1 MDKLALIIGLC
12 LGFLLVACSSEPV
25 GKPVEEFVEKPTREL
40 TKSTEEIQEPTEEPA
55 WPPIVELFEEDETG
69 EVVLNEFFSPRYQN
83 PPSLDLQIFE
93 ADIVVIA
100 TLVSATPSTQA
111 VGDRVRPGQ
120 VLQFRSSEYLKG
132 TGPREFVVEV
142 PMVEYEYSTQAAALE
157 AARSF
162 VANRVT
168 TYDSRPGVLFL
179 QGPLT
184 AASLT
189 QQSTTSAS
197 GGSATRSIRASNPT
211 VFAFVPGGMDKGSWE
226 YSIESKERV
235 WMPSATSAGGSGGSG
250 IRSPDSAENTNPEYI
265 TNGQVSPPT
274 VVTLSD
280 LKANISALQAR
291 LQEGENIEGF
301 KDCVWIELNFERLY
315 RHYDPLILA
324 DTMPSGA
331 DPGTQTFYD
340 DLLVFPNATVYMN
353 VWVEGEDA
361 SHFEHVLVDDDDDPV
376 EYRFKAGPIRPL
388 PEGFYE
394 VDFRIQNP
402 TSIPCDFRGKSLL
415 KRELTVTAPAGI
427 LHEAFY
433 DPVTVGTAVKAD
445 SSNGVLKPTSFTVGS
460 TSTEL
465 TSLEWSSNQ
474 VVLTLGTH
482 VSLSGHVLDF
492 IELDGSVSL
501 SLFTDSA
508 TVDST
513 AGTYTWSMS
522 SQPWQDGDKLM
533 FRLRPVGTEIF
544 LQNLP
549 STTAQ
554 GTAHWFS
561 AKLMNLDRS
570 RSYSYSISADNRNV
584 VLHNAMCTAGT
595 YAAGDVPARSTSHS
609 SEHPLLGCGTPG
621 ATITAT
627 LLEGTT
633 EIDTTTYSVTVTPPP
648 PPLVEFSELASTIGE
663 GGNDEFVIIASHLDV
678 AHGHTIRLTTDNA
691 NMGFNATC
699 TDLDEEFTIGSGSA
713 AYLNSSRLYGCAAP
727 GGTVTATLL
736 QGATTIG
743 TFTHDVTVT
752 PPPPPSLEFRNPPST
767 LESGQSATLRVRAR
781 ELDTTGTYTVRVTTD
796 NANMGFDSGCADR
809 QEEDRADVGRT
820 SFNTF
825 FSLYGCAPPGGTVTA
840 TLLEGA
846 TAVNSI
852 SQAVTVTG
860 PASTDA
866 TLSAL
871 ALSGVSLT
879 FDSATTSYTADVAN
893 SVAETTV
900 TATADDDGATHV
912 VKLGGVVDDDGTVT
926 LAEGDNVITVEVT
939 AEDSVTTQTYTI
951 TVTRAVAPTTP
962 ASTDATLSA
971 LTLSGVTLAFDSAT
985 TSYTADVANSV
996 TETTVTATANDDGA
1010 THVVK
1015 LGGVVDDDGIVA
1027 LAVGANVITVEV
1039 TADDGNTTQT
1049 QTYTVT
1055 VTRADAPL
1063 TATFE
1068 EEPGSHNGVDAF
1080 TLRISFSEA
1089 IAAGFATVRDHV
1101 LNVTGGNVTGA
1112 RRVDGRSDLWEVT
1125 VQPDSTSDVVIVL
1138 PVTTDC
1144 TAQGAVCTTGN
1155 KPLSTRVELTVTG
1168 TG

>member
-100 TLVSATPSTQA
+100 TLVSVTPATQA

-250 IRSPDSAENTNPEYI
+250 ARSPDSAENTNPEYI
-265 TNGQVSPPT
+265 SNGQVSPPT

-353 VWVEGEDA
+353 VWVEGQDA

-415 KRELTVTAPAGI
+415 KTELTANAPAGT
-427 LHEAFY
+427 LHEAFF
-433 DPVTVGTAVKAD
+433 DPTESGTDEVSPA
-445 SSNGVLKPTSFTVGS
+445 GFTVNG
-460 TSTEL
+460 TSTEIN
-465 TSLEWSSNQ
+465 SLEWSNNK
-474 VVLTLGTH
+474 VVLTLDTH
-482 VSLSGHVLDF
+482 VSLSGYVLDF

-513 AGTYTWSMS
+513 AGTHSWSVTT
-522 SQPWQDGDKLM
+522 QPWENGDLLMLRIRKL
-533 FRLRPVGTEIF
+533 LPEVSLT
-544 LQNLP
+544 NLP
-549 STTAQ
+549 SSLEQ
-554 GTAHWFS
+554 GSAHLFTV
-561 AKLMNLDRS
+561 KLVNLDSS
-570 RSYSYSISADNRNV
+570 RSYSYRLSADNANV
-584 VLHNAMCTAGT
+584 AF
-595 YAAGDVPARSTSHS
+595 HS
-609 SEHPLLGCGTPG
+609 SACSSNP
-621 ATITAT
+621 
-627 LLEGTT
+627 
-633 EIDTTTYSVTVTPPP
+633 VT
-648 PPLVEFSELASTIGE
+648 
-663 GGNDEFVIIASHLDV
+663 
-678 AHGHTIRLTTDNA
+678 
-691 NMGFNATC
+691 
-699 TDLDEEFTIGSGSA
+699 
-713 AYLNSSRLYGCAAP
+713 
-727 GGTVTATLL
+727 
-736 QGATTIG
+736 
-743 TFTHDVTVT
+743 
-752 PPPPPSLEFRNPPST
+752 
-767 LESGQSATLRVRAR
+767 
-781 ELDTTGTYTVRVTTD
+781 
-796 NANMGFDSGCADR
+796 
-809 QEEDRADVGRT
+809 
-820 SFNTF
+820 
-825 FSLYGCAPPGGTVTA
+825 
-840 TLLEGA
+840 
-846 TAVNSI
+846 
-852 SQAVTVTG
+852 
-860 PASTDA
+860 
-866 TLSAL
+866 
-871 ALSGVSLT
+871 
-879 FDSATTSYTADVAN
+879 
-893 SVAETTV
+893 TTV
-900 TATADDDGATHV
+900 TAGAT
-912 VKLGGVVDDDGTVT
+912 
-926 LAEGDNVITVEVT
+926 
-939 AEDSVTTQTYTI
+939 
-951 TVTRAVAPTTP
+951 
-962 ASTDATLSA
+962 
-971 LTLSGVTLAFDSAT
+971 
-985 TSYTADVANSV
+985 
-996 TETTVTATANDDGA
+996 
-1010 THVVK
+1010 
-1015 LGGVVDDDGIVA
+1015 
-1027 LAVGANVITVEV
+1027 
-1039 TADDGNTTQT
+1039 
-1049 QTYTVT
+1049 
-1055 VTRADAPL
+1055 
-1063 TATFE
+1063 
-1068 EEPGSHNGVDAF
+1068 SH
-1080 TLRISFSEA
+1080 SQHS
-1089 IAAGFATVRDHV
+1089 
-1101 LNVTGGNVTGA
+1101 
-1112 RRVDGRSDLWEVT
+1112 
-1125 VQPDSTSDVVIVL
+1125 
-1138 PVTTDC
+1138 
-1144 TAQGAVCTTGN
+1144 
-1155 KPLSTRVELTVTG
+1155 
-1168 TG
+1168 